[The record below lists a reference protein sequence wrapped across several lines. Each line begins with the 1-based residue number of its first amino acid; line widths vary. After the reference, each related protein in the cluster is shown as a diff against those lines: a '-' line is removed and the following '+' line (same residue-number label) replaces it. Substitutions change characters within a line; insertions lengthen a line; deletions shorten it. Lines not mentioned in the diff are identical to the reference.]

1 MSKNID
7 IGFQLQLAQNLK
19 LKTTEQLQYI
29 HLSVSV
35 KSALLAYVCE
45 HITPEEITDLW
56 MDMFSSLTRVA
67 EVFLFRMWSLCGM
80 IRDWKG
86 VCGQQMGHGGASC
99 QGTGHCQ
106 R

>member
-45 HITPEEITDLW
+45 H
-56 MDMFSSLTRVA
+56 R
-67 EVFLFRMWSLCGM
+67 R
-80 IRDWKG
+80 
-86 VCGQQMGHGGASC
+86 
-99 QGTGHCQ
+99 
-106 R
+106 